1 MAKKMGG
8 SSNKDAES
16 DVGRK
21 RQAVKSS
28 VSGKD
33 GKLDAALRARA
44 ATDEAIEI
52 GLIEESPEPILRT
65 SSTGAVLFANSA
77 AGHLLR
83 HWRIA
88 RGELLPAP
96 WSDVLAGLM
105 ADKNPH
111 AAVEM
116 ECDGRIYSLA
126 LHAIRARGYV
136 NVWGRD
142 VTESRQAEAEAR
154 RIVHHDPLTGLP
166 NRTLFQ
172 DRLEQTVRQ
181 SRRAR
186 TMAAVHLINLDYFK
200 EINDTIGHTV
210 GDELLKAVAERLRG
224 VVRDTDTIARLGA
237 DEFAVIQGDL
247 KETEGADI
255 LAQKIL
261 DGFKKSLPV
270 DGHNIDSSATL
281 GISLFPHDGE
291 DAQQILRNADLALFH
306 AKSDM
311 RGGYRFFVSKM
322 NETVQRRRA
331 IEQDLR
337 IALERQEFTLYYQPK
352 LNIRDCRVGGM
363 EALIRWRHPEHGF
376 LSPAEFIPVAE
387 RSRLIVPIGEW
398 SLFEA
403 CRRTK
408 AWHDAGLPK
417 TKVAVNLSAVQFRE
431 KTLVETVKWV
441 LDAIEFD
448 PEYLELEIT
457 ESVAMS
463 DVEDTVLLFKRLA
476 DLGLSLS
483 IDDFGTGYSSLS
495 YLKRFPVK
503 RIKIDK
509 AFVSDI
515 GTDQNPGAIAR
526 AVTTLGHSFG
536 MEITAEGVETEQ
548 QLNFLLDIGCD
559 EVQGYFFSRPL
570 SSDDFRTFL
579 DAFDQTQPAVAAIVQ
594 RNR

>member
-1 MAKKMGG
+1 MSGTSAK
-8 SSNKDAES
+8 
-16 DVGRK
+16 DVGVGAALTGK
-21 RQAVKSS
+21 
-28 VSGKD
+28 SGKD
-33 GKLDAALRARA
+33 SPLGDPAERLI
-44 ATDEAIEI
+44 EA
-52 GLIEESPEPILRT
+52 GLIDECPEPILRA
-65 SSTGAVLFANSA
+65 SSAGAVLFANAA

-88 RGELLPAP
+88 RGEAMPAP
-96 WSDVLAGLM
+96 WSDVLTGLT
-105 ADKNPH
+105 ADKNPFTT
-111 AAVEM
+111 VEM
-116 ECDGRIYSLA
+116 ECEERVYSLT
-126 LHAIRARGYV
+126 LHAVGARGHV
-136 NVWGRD
+136 NIWGRD
-142 VTESRQAEAEAR
+142 VTEARRAEAEAR

-181 SRRAR
+181 ARRAR
-186 TMAAVHLINLDYFK
+186 TLAAVHLINLDYFK
-200 EINDTIGHTV
+200 EINDTVGHAV
-210 GDELLKAVAERLRG
+210 GDDLLKAVADRLRG

-270 DGHNIDSSATL
+270 NGHTIDSSATL

-291 DAQQILRNADLALFH
+291 DSQQILRNADLALFH

-337 IALERQEFTLYYQPK
+337 VALERQEFTLYYQPK
-352 LNIRDCRVGGM
+352 LNIHGCRIAGM

-408 AWHDAGLPK
+408 AWHDSGLPK

-441 LDAIEFD
+441 LDAIELD
-448 PEYLELEIT
+448 PECLELEIT

-463 DVEDTVLLFKRLA
+463 DVEDTITLFKRLA
-476 DLGLSLS
+476 DLGVSLS

-559 EVQGYFFSRPL
+559 EIQGYFFSRPL
-570 SSDDFRTFL
+570 SPDDFRSFL
-579 DAFDQTQPAVAAIVQ
+579 DAFDQTQPAVATVVQ